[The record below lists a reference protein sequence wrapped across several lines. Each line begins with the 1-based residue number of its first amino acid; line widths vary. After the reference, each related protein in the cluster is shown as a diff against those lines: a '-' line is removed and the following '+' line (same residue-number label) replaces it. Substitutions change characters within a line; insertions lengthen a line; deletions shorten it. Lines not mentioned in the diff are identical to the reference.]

1 VKKNKKVGIGIVGI
15 AGKMGQSIAN
25 LAIND
30 PGISLIA
37 GSENKHHNL
46 IGMDIGLFLGKE
58 KLNIFIEDNKKKFFK
73 NIDIAIEFGL
83 NKATNSYLREAYEQ
97 KVAFLSGSTGISLR
111 TIKLMKEASKRIPI
125 LWSPNMSIG
134 ANLLKEMAVKITSK
148 IGKDYDI
155 DITDLH
161 HKEKRDNP
169 SGTALSI
176 KEEISEALKKRKIK
190 KKVNISA
197 IRAGDSTG
205 EHSVIFS
212 GKGERVI
219 IKHQSTSREIFAQGA
234 IELSKWLQKQ
244 KPGFYKMKDFLDIK
258 S

>member
-1 VKKNKKVGIGIVGI
+1 MTKNKKIRIGVVGI
-15 AGKMGQSIAN
+15 AGKMGQAIAN

-30 PGISLIA
+30 PEISLNA
-37 GSENKHHNL
+37 GSEKKDHNL
-46 IGMDIGLFLGKE
+46 IGTDIGLLLGKDN
-58 KLNIFIEDNKKKFFK
+58 LNVFVEDNMKNFFK
-73 NIDIAIEFGL
+73 NIDIVIEFGL
-83 NKATNSYLREAYEQ
+83 KKATNKYLREAGKR
-97 KVAFLSGSTGISLR
+97 KVAFLSGSTGISLE
-111 TIKLMKEASKRIPI
+111 TIKLMKEVSKKIPI

-134 ANLLKEMAVKITSK
+134 ANLLKEIAVKITSK

-155 DITDLH
+155 DITDIH

-176 KEEISEALKKRKIK
+176 KEEIKEELKNRKIK
-190 KKVNISA
+190 KRVNISA

-212 GKGERVI
+212 GKGERI
-219 IKHQSTSREIFAQGA
+219 IIEHISTSREIFAHGA

-244 KPGFYKMKDFLDIK
+244 KAGFYKMKDFLHIK